1 MFYLV
6 HAGKHAELA
15 AISSVSGGSITNGVL
30 AHEFP
35 DLRSADDAEF
45 AGKVQHLV
53 RNVAD
58 VGLFFWGPRTNRYV
72 LVTLALA
79 IVTGAGLLTTI
90 VWTAI
95 TGLRLGAF
103 ICLIVTAVLAV
114 IATALFER
122 RSVTADRALAAEHFS
137 TTASRRSGPGGER
150 VGAAG
155 LAPGQAR
162 VAGRGTRG
170 QRPPCGQGRH
180 VPPPSAIWRPGSSCI
195 TALRL
200 RSLSHHGNDPA
211 MRSMTYTAPV
221 LGVLAGVVGI
231 ADTIPYVRDT
241 IRGSTRPHRGTW
253 LIWSVLAIV
262 VFLSQRAD
270 GATWSLIMAAAQA
283 VLTGAIFLLSI
294 RRGEG
299 GLSPADVLML
309 TLASGG
315 VIGWIVADKPVIA
328 TACVVAADLI
338 GAAMMVPKT
347 YRDPGSETLATFAL
361 ASLSGALATGAV
373 GTLDPSLLLYPV
385 YYCLAN
391 GALAV
396 LIHHRRRL
404 LASRQMTSSSA
415 RSLR

>member
-1 MFYLV
+1 
-6 HAGKHAELA
+6 
-15 AISSVSGGSITNGVL
+15 
-30 AHEFP
+30 
-35 DLRSADDAEF
+35 
-45 AGKVQHLV
+45 
-53 RNVAD
+53 
-58 VGLFFWGPRTNRYV
+58 
-72 LVTLALA
+72 
-79 IVTGAGLLTTI
+79 
-90 VWTAI
+90 
-95 TGLRLGAF
+95 
-103 ICLIVTAVLAV
+103 
-114 IATALFER
+114 
-122 RSVTADRALAAEHFS
+122 
-137 TTASRRSGPGGER
+137 
-150 VGAAG
+150 
-155 LAPGQAR
+155 
-162 VAGRGTRG
+162 
-170 QRPPCGQGRH
+170 
-180 VPPPSAIWRPGSSCI
+180 
-195 TALRL
+195 
-200 RSLSHHGNDPA
+200 
-211 MRSMTYTAPV
+211 MTYTAPV

-309 TLASGG
+309 TLAGGG
-315 VIGWIVADKPVIA
+315 VIGWIVADEPVIA

-396 LIHHRRRL
+396 LIRQRRRRL
-404 LASRQMTSSSA
+404 ASRPRTSLSA